1 MLRGYAWANFR
12 IYNFYDSARLMEH
25 AMRLVTEVVAE
36 TTREIWEVEAC
47 RDTRASEP
55 AAILS
60 ETA

>member
-1 MLRGYAWANFR
+1 
-12 IYNFYDSARLMEH
+12 
-25 AMRLVTEVVAE
+25 MRLVTEVVAE

-47 RDTRASEP
+47 RDARASEP